1 VDKKLAT
8 ETYTAKMAELDGID
22 DDFESRIAGL
32 EEKFNGE
39 EGSVEDMITEAVE
52 AEALRVDG
60 ELAKKVDKV
69 DGKGLSTNDLTDELK
84 GQYDAA
90 YAHSQEAHAPAD
102 AQANVIESVK
112 VNGTALTITDKAV
125 DIAVPTDNS
134 QLTNGAGYLVAN
146 DIANKADKATTLAG
160 YGIADAYTT
169 TQTDDAIAAAIGQF
183 VECSEKDIND
193 LFA

>member
-1 VDKKLAT
+1 VGDLISDAID
-8 ETYTAKMAELDGID
+8 AE
-22 DDFESRIAGL
+22 
-32 EEKFNGE
+32 
-39 EGSVEDMITEAVE
+39 V
-52 AEALRVDG
+52 LRVDA

-84 GQYDAA
+84 GNYDAA
-90 YAHSQEAHAPAD
+90 YAHSQAAHAPVD

-112 VNGTALTITDKAV
+112 VNGTALTVTGKAV
-125 DIAVPTDNS
+125 DISVPTDNAE
-134 QLTNGAGYLVAN
+134 LTNGAGYLVAS

-169 TQTDDAIAAAIGQF
+169 AQTDTAISNAMAQF
-183 VECSEKDIND
+183 VEVSEEEINA